1 MNYTSRWTITLFSQ
15 IFVCNFLHY
24 LVYNASVSYH
34 WNEDSCSKIVWIC
47 VNHLENAWR
56 IASSWK
62 RFATIIIFIHLYNT
76 FRSFGYWLLWEE
88 HGEKWVSHIISHLP
102 VYKNKSLHTQ
112 ICMCVCVCV
121 CARVKCWVVS
131 RSFQPSELKPTRL
144 LCSWDFSGKNAGV
157 GCHFLLQRIFPTQR
171 SKPMSP
177 ALHLLGH
184 MSHQG
189 RPIYLCIYI

>member
-88 HGEKWVSHIISHLP
+88 HWEKWVSHIISHLP

-112 ICMCVCVCV
+112 ICMCACVCVCV
-121 CARVKCWVVS
+121 CVCVLNAELCPDLFNPVSWSPPGFCVHGISQAKMLEWVAISSS
-131 RSFQPSELKPTRL
+131 RGSSLPRDQNPCLLHCISF
-144 LCSWDFSGKNAGV
+144 A
-157 GCHFLLQRIFPTQR
+157 I
-171 SKPMSP
+171 
-177 ALHLLGH
+177 
-184 MSHQG
+184 
-189 RPIYLCIYI
+189 